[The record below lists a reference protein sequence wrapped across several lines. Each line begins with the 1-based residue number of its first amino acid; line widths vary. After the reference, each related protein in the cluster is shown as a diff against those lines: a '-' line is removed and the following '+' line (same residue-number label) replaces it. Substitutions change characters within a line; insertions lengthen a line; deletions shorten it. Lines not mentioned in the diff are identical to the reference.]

1 MKRNHV
7 NIVKRSIISLLVV
20 LGIIGIVSINQ
31 IDGSGVEAQATE
43 INRVTDAYEV
53 PAHPYAY
60 KLGDAMDIEGSINN
74 YEHMNEKQR
83 QRVKAQRDAVEAEQ
97 LAAKKAAEEKV
108 LVEETAKQQA
118 TEVSEEKEQE
128 EVKTAQENQE
138 AKQTAVK
145 PAQSASQPQAAAK
158 VAPAPAAQKSTPKPA
173 PQPAPQPK
181 PAPKQAPKPAIGSN
195 KIGINGN
202 YKSYT
207 NYGRASTD
215 KLQSGIDAGL
225 IVGGLNTFNGNDGET
240 TYFGGH
246 NPGIMNFMA
255 GNIGIGATIT
265 VTDSNVNAF
274 NYKMID
280 KVDVDEYGE
289 GVLKSIGVS
298 AIDAYMYGTGSE
310 SILIQF
316 CNTNNNLMSFWYGVK
331 I

>member
-7 NIVKRSIISLLVV
+7 NFVKQSLISLLVV
-20 LGIIGIVSINQ
+20 LGIIGIVSINRV
-31 IDGSGVEAQATE
+31 DGSGGKVQATE
-43 INRVTDAYEV
+43 INRVSDAYEV

-74 YEHMNEKQR
+74 YERINEKQR
-83 QRVKAQRDAVEAEQ
+83 QRVKAQRDAVEAKQ
-97 LAAKKAAEEKV
+97 LAAKKAAEEKA
-108 LVEETAKQQA
+108 LAEETAKQQA
-118 TEVSEEKEQE
+118 IEVSEKKKQE
-128 EVKTAQENQE
+128 EVKTAQENEE

-158 VAPAPAAQKSTPKPA
+158 VAPAPAPAQKSAPK
-173 PQPAPQPK
+173 PAPQPK

-255 GNIGIGATIT
+255 GSIRIGATIT
-265 VTDSNVNAF
+265 VTDSNGQEF

>member
-7 NIVKRSIISLLVV
+7 NFVKQSLISLLVV
-20 LGIIGIVSINQ
+20 LGIVGIVSINRV
-31 IDGSGVEAQATE
+31 DGSGGKVQATE
-43 INRVTDAYEV
+43 INRVSDAYEV

-74 YEHMNEKQR
+74 YERINEKQR
-83 QRVKAQRDAVEAEQ
+83 QRVKAQRDAVEAKQ
-97 LAAKKAAEEKV
+97 LAAKKAAEEKA
-108 LVEETAKQQA
+108 LAEETAKQQA
-118 TEVSEEKEQE
+118 IEVSEKKKQE
-128 EVKTAQENQE
+128 EVKTAQENEE

-158 VAPAPAAQKSTPKPA
+158 VAPAPAQKSAPK
-173 PQPAPQPK
+173 PAPQPK

-255 GNIGIGATIT
+255 GSIRIGATIT
-265 VTDSNVNAF
+265 VTDSNGQEF